1 MDDHAMGLAT
11 QFPTLEFKF
20 ASFLKKALSNKQ
32 DEEDNLGHHYPPPP
46 PHRLL
51 EWMESFPQFG
61 WLMNDKLGQPI
72 LPTMGFLKGWE
83 V

>member
-1 MDDHAMGLAT
+1 M
-11 QFPTLEFKF
+11 
-20 ASFLKKALSNKQ
+20 KKTTWDTIIPPSN
-32 DEEDNLGHHYPPPP
+32 
-46 PHRLL
+46 RLL

>member
-1 MDDHAMGLAT
+1 M
-11 QFPTLEFKF
+11 
-20 ASFLKKALSNKQ
+20 KKTTW
-32 DEEDNLGHHYPPPP
+32 DTIIPPPH